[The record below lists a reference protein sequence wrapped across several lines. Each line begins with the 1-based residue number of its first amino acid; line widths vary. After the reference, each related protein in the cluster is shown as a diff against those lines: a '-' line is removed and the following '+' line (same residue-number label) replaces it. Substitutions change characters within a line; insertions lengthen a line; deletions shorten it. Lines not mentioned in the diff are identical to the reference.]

1 MEWCGEVEE
10 QCTRTCE
17 ILRVWSTERVPSS
30 LNGATTWSRTFEHKD
45 LDGGVVSRREQ
56 ALVSMEQQ
64 QFEEGSWQNKDGR
77 RQEGWEE
84 WERRS
89 ERSSMYSRIWKP
101 WSIKDVRGGVH
112 SGYRFSLLCN
122 GCACKRGWKKEM
134 KWSRWKKRWRR
145 TIRPFS
151 FGNRWVYGK

>member
-1 MEWCGEVEE
+1 MERCGEVEE

-64 QFEEGSWQNKDGR
+64 QFEEGSWQNKHGR
-77 RQEGWEE
+77 RQEG
-84 WERRS
+84 
-89 ERSSMYSRIWKP
+89 
-101 WSIKDVRGGVH
+101 
-112 SGYRFSLLCN
+112 
-122 GCACKRGWKKEM
+122 
-134 KWSRWKKRWRR
+134 
-145 TIRPFS
+145 
-151 FGNRWVYGK
+151 